1 MAKEISRRSFLK
13 GAAAGA
19 LTAALAGATN
29 GIAFAEEKPAEAVPE
44 EQSSTWYDAK
54 YFAKPD
60 PITDIAETIDTDV
73 VVVGAG
79 NGGLVAAASVVDL
92 GAKLVLVEKNAMP
105 ISWAGEMGAYNTKL
119 MKEKYG
125 IEYTE
130 EEMLEISNEICRYAG
145 YECDQRLIN
154 LWLFNSGRTMDWFID
169 QMETKGVHMFLE
181 TDMKDCRFM
190 NKPQTHTVYE
200 TFEELGPNYMGSQLA
215 NPKWVEIIGDKGGN
229 IMWEHTAKQLVQD
242 ADGKVTGIIIQAK
255 DGKYIQINAAKGVI
269 LSTGG
274 YGGNPEMMDA
284 LRYRDK
290 DVICNNLGCAFAM
303 GDGIKM
309 AMWCGADIDRNHS
322 GGIAFDRAAVDLDH
336 HTGAPYTSGLGD
348 IWWPGSQPW
357 LNLNTHGER
366 FCNEDNTYDYH
377 INSWLTQP
385 GHFGFQIFDSNYWS
399 DVVAFHTTICSRVV
413 AVPGARNS
421 EVLPNV
427 MPCKDGE
434 QFYNVYIKPALDS
447 GKLMQADS
455 LDELADKLGFEGQ
468 YKENF
473 LKSIERYNELCDK
486 GVDLDFGKQ
495 KKDMT
500 PIKQGPFYGIAL
512 GSWLLAT
519 MNGVRVNTNLQAIK
533 PDGEAIPGLYVVGND
548 MGGFFA
554 NSYPQMFG
562 GTAQGKTV
570 CFARLAALHAVT
582 GSIYE

>member
-1 MAKEISRRSFLK
+1 MSKEISRRDFLK

-19 LTAALAGATN
+19 LTAALAGATS
-29 GIAFAEEKPAEAVPE
+29 GIAFAEDAPTAAEEK
-44 EQSSTWYDAK
+44 STTWYDAK

-60 PITDIAETIDTDV
+60 PITDIAETVETDV

-79 NGGLVAAASVVDL
+79 NGGLIAGASVVDQ
-92 GAKLVLVEKNAMP
+92 GAKLILVEKNAMP

-125 IEYTE
+125 IEYSDE
-130 EEMLEISNEICRYAG
+130 ELLEISNEICRYAS
-145 YECDQRLIN
+145 YENDQRLVN
-154 LWLFNSGRTMDWFID
+154 LWLFNSGRTMDWFVD
-169 QMETKGVHMFLE
+169 QMESKGVHMFLE
-181 TDMKDCRFM
+181 TDMKDCRYM

-215 NPKWVEIIGDKGGN
+215 NPKWVEIIGEKGGD
-229 IMWEHTAKQLVQD
+229 IMWETTAKQLVQD
-242 ADGKVTGIIIQAK
+242 ADGKVTGIIVQAK

-274 YGGNPEMMDA
+274 YGGNPEMMAA

-309 AMWCGADIDRNHS
+309 AMWAGADIDRNHS
-322 GGIAFDRAAVDLDH
+322 GGVAFDRAAVDLDH

-427 MPCKDGE
+427 MPCKDGD
-434 QFYNVYIKPALDS
+434 QFYDVYIKPALDS
-447 GKLMQADS
+447 GKLMQADT
-455 LDELADKLGFEGQ
+455 LDELADKLGFEGE

-500 PIKQGPFYGIAL
+500 PIKEGPFYGIAL

-519 MNGVRVNTNLQAIK
+519 MNGVRVNTNLEAIK
-533 PDGEAIPGLYVVGND
+533 PDGTAIPGLYVVGND
-548 MGGFFA
+548 MGGFFS

-570 CFARLAALHAVT
+570 CFARLASLHAVT
-582 GSIYE
+582 GSIYED

>member
-1 MAKEISRRSFLK
+1 MSKEISRRDFLK

-19 LTAALAGATN
+19 LTAALAGATS
-29 GIAFAEEKPAEAVPE
+29 GIAFADDAPAAAE

-60 PITDIAETIDTDV
+60 PITDIAETVETDV

-79 NGGLVAAASVVDL
+79 NGGLIAGASVVDQ
-92 GAKLVLVEKNAMP
+92 GAKLILVEKNAMP

-125 IEYTE
+125 IEE
-130 EEMLEISNEICRYAG
+130 LLEISNEICRYAS
-145 YECDQRLIN
+145 YENDQRLVN
-154 LWLFNSGRTMDWFID
+154 LWLFNSGRTMDWFVD
-169 QMETKGVHMFLE
+169 QMESKGVHMFLE
-181 TDMKDCRFM
+181 TDMKDCRYM

-215 NPKWVEIIGDKGGN
+215 NPKWVEIIGEKGGD
-229 IMWEHTAKQLVQD
+229 IMWETTAKQLVQD
-242 ADGKVTGIIIQAK
+242 ADGKVTGIIVQAK

-274 YGGNPEMMDA
+274 YGGNPEMMAA

-309 AMWCGADIDRNHS
+309 AMWAGADIDRNHS

-336 HTGAPYTSGLGD
+336 HTGAPYTTGLGD

-357 LNLNTHGER
+357 LNLNTRGER
-366 FCNEDNTYDYH
+366 FCNEDNTYDFH
-377 INSWLTQP
+377 INSWLMQP
-385 GHFGFQIFDSNYWS
+385 GHICFQIFDSNYWS

-468 YKENF
+468 FKENF
-473 LKSIERYNELCDK
+473 LKSVERYNELCDG

-500 PIKQGPFYGIAL
+500 PIKQGPFYGIAI
-512 GSWLLAT
+512 GEWLLAT

-533 PDGEAIPGLYVVGND
+533 PDGEAIEGLYVVGND

-582 GSIYE
+582 GSIYED